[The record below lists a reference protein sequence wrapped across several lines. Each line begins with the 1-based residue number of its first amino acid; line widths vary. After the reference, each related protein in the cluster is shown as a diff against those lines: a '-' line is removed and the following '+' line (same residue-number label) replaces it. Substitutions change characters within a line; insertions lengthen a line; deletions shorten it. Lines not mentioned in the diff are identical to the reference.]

1 MRHARQEVHPDW
13 LTRERVLVIALAIVT
28 GIALYVCYEL
38 AAPFLAPI
46 TWAVALAV
54 VAHPLHQWI
63 EGHTKSS
70 SLAAGLAVL
79 VVAVTLVAPGV
90 FVVREISQ
98 EAAAG
103 VQQIDSEVDAGRW
116 RAAVESNPR
125 FAPWLEWVERE
136 VNVKEE
142 VQRASKWIMSHV
154 GKLVSGSV
162 ALATGLLIT
171 LFLLFYFFRDKAQ
184 ILGGLKGLVPLSRR
198 EADEVF
204 RRIRDTIQAIVNGTL
219 VVALLQGILG
229 GLMFWWLGL
238 PAPLLWGA
246 VMAVL
251 SVLPFFGAA
260 LVWVP
265 AAAYLALTGD
275 WTKALIL
282 TAWGSIVVAL
292 IDNLLYPVLVK
303 GRLRMHTVPVFVS
316 IVGGLVYFGAAG
328 VVLGPVALVVTAA
341 LLDIWRRR
349 TAHGQTADHAIETPI
364 AAPSS
369 RSSSSRRSGSAPSG

>member
-13 LTRERVLVIALAIVT
+13 LTRERVLVIVLAIAT
-28 GIALYVCYEL
+28 GIALYICYEL

-46 TWAVALAV
+46 TWALALAV
-54 VAHPLHQWI
+54 VAHPLHQWL
-63 EGHTKSS
+63 EGRMKSG
-70 SLAAGLAVL
+70 SLAAALAVL
-79 VVAVTLVAPGV
+79 VVAVTLVAPAV
-90 FVVREISQ
+90 LVVREISQ
-98 EAAAG
+98 EASAA
-103 VQQIDSEVDAGRW
+103 VQQIEDEVDAGRW
-116 RAAVESNPR
+116 RSAVERNPR
-125 FAPWLEWVERE
+125 FAPWLEWIERE

-142 VQRASKWIMSHV
+142 VQRASKWIVTRV
-154 GKLVSGSV
+154 GKIVSGSV

-171 LFLLFYFFRDKAQ
+171 LFLLFYFFRDQAK

-198 EADEVF
+198 EADDVF

-260 LVWVP
+260 IVWVP
-265 AAAYLALTGD
+265 AAAFLALEGD

-282 TAWGSIVVAL
+282 AAWGSIVVAL

-303 GRLRMHTVPVFVS
+303 GRLRMHTVPVFIS

-328 VVLGPVALVVTAA
+328 IVLGPVALIVAAA

-349 TAHGQTADHAIETPI
+349 TAHGNAAEHAGEP
-364 AAPSS
+364 ARPGKA
-369 RSSSSRRSGSAPSG
+369 

>member
-13 LTRERVLVIALAIVT
+13 LTRERVLVIVLAIAT

-46 TWAVALAV
+46 TWALALAV
-54 VAHPLHQWI
+54 VAHPLHHWI
-63 EGHTKSS
+63 EDRMKSG

-79 VVAVTLVAPGV
+79 IVAVTLVAPAV
-90 FVVREISQ
+90 FVVREVAQ
-98 EAAAG
+98 EASAA
-103 VQQIDSEVDAGRW
+103 VQQIEDEVDAGRW
-116 RAAVESNPR
+116 RSAVEGNPR

-142 VQRASKWIMSHV
+142 VQRASKWVMSNA
-154 GKLVSGSV
+154 GKVVSGSL

-171 LFLLFYFFRDKAQ
+171 LFLLFYFFRDKAK

-204 RRIRDTIQAIVNGTL
+204 KRVRDAIQAIVNGTL
-219 VVALLQGILG
+219 VVALLQGTLG

-260 LVWVP
+260 IVWVP
-265 AAAYLALTGD
+265 AAVYLALSGD
-275 WTKALIL
+275 WGKALIL
-282 TAWGSIVVAL
+282 AAWGSIVVAL

-303 GRLRMHTVPVFVS
+303 GRLSMHTVPVFIS

-328 VVLGPVALVVTAA
+328 VVLGPVALVVAAA

-349 TAHGQTADHAIETPI
+349 TAHGQAAEHVVDTA
-364 AAPSS
+364 
-369 RSSSSRRSGSAPSG
+369 RSGKA